1 MANIDKVSLA
11 LSEWAFKVAKS
22 ILPQLNIP
30 VGGRLAGMMQ
40 ILGVNPAT
48 YSIWNELGFLAEPVI
63 QTMVTPVVGKML
75 SGIPDEQVQE
85 LALKYVDAFVK
96 QAQEKGSVNV
106 FGIAIDES
114 DLNDLRAMLVKRF
127 KEK

>member
-63 QTMVTPVVGKML
+63 QTMVTPMVGQLL

-114 DLNDLRAMLVKRF
+114 DLNDLREMLVKRF
-127 KEK
+127 KER

>member
-114 DLNDLRAMLVKRF
+114 DLNELRAMLVKRF
-127 KEK
+127 KER

>member
-114 DLNDLRAMLVKRF
+114 DLNDLREMLVKRF
-127 KEK
+127 KER

>member
-48 YSIWNELGFLAEPVI
+48 YSIWIELGFLAEPVI

-114 DLNDLRAMLVKRF
+114 DLNDLREILVKRF
-127 KEK
+127 KER